1 MNCPYCGRFNAAEDA
16 LFCNYCGVRFSDYQY
31 GAQQSQLQY
40 QAPAQDQSAY
50 YSPQAQAPSGGA
62 SGGQGGEGYAWDN
75 FTKFLNTNTKP
86 KEKPTSGKCGK
97 CGSTQLEFHDSGIGT
112 CFACGKEFRWDGAT
126 KPQKPA
132 ATPAAQQAARSAP
145 QQAARPAPQQAARPV
160 QQPARQ
166 AQQPAKPAY
175 QHPTYPQPNAP
186 YQQPARQSAAQA
198 PYQVQ
203 GPRRED
209 QNIVAMK
216 QKQRNVATYV
226 QVEAPTDDVMSKE
239 HQREEETYLEWTEED
254 DKLFAMEES
263 EAKGTSAYEEPD
275 DEGSIGDI
283 GAYLEKD
290 LTEDDE
296 ELAAIEK
303 MIKLKHL
310 LKTKKITE
318 YEYKWWEKKIKGT

>member
-16 LFCNYCGVRFSDYQY
+16 LFCNYCGVRFSDYHY
-31 GAQQSQLQY
+31 AAQQSQLQY
-40 QAPAQDQSAY
+40 QAPARDQSAY
-50 YSPQAQAPSGGA
+50 YDQQTQAASNNA

-112 CFACGKEFRWDGAT
+112 CYACGKEFRWDGAA

-132 ATPAAQQAARSAP
+132 AMPSA
-145 QQAARPAPQQAARPV
+145 QQAARPAQQAAKQV
-160 QQPARQ
+160 QQPATRQ
-166 AQQPAKPAY
+166 S
-175 QHPTYPQPNAP
+175 
-186 YQQPARQSAAQA
+186 YQQPKTPTYQQPTAPKVSRGVSHA

-203 GPRRED
+203 GPSRDD
-209 QNIVAMK
+209 QNMVAMK
-216 QKQRNVATYV
+216 QKQRTVATYV
-226 QVEAPTDDVMSKE
+226 QVDAPTDDVLSKE
-239 HQREEETYLEWTEED
+239 HQREEETYMEWTDED

-263 EAKGTSAYEEPD
+263 KAKEAPYEEAD
-275 DEGSIGDI
+275 DEGPVNDI
-283 GAYLEKD
+283 KAYIEKD
-290 LTEDDE
+290 LNEEDE
-296 ELAAIEK
+296 ELATIEK

-318 YEYKWWEKKIKGT
+318 YEYKWWEKKIKGA